1 MSKSHFA
8 VSLTEDLF
16 KFFFVVVKEEEKKRT
31 GKNHDDSRFFSFL
44 FRLYVCVRDTPQ
56 QICPAV
62 SRMAS
67 DGAAH
72 SVKTSVKKGAQSSV
86 SIFSFKEK
94 KKKK

>member
-16 KFFFVVVKEEEKKRT
+16 KFFFVVVKEEEKNGQEKIT
-31 GKNHDDSRFFSFL
+31 TIPVFFSFL

-72 SVKTSVKKGAQSSV
+72 SV
-86 SIFSFKEK
+86 
-94 KKKK
+94 